1 MRIAKLPNFSNLT
14 KKLMAKKQKESIRTI
29 FAGFLYLCARK
40 SRDIMKNLLELIEA
54 RYSARSYSDRKVEQ
68 EKIDYILECARL
80 APSAVNFQPWRFIIV
95 ESEEKRTALHAGYAQ
110 EWFQQAPLY
119 IVVCGDKSQSWTRKK
134 DSHDHADIDAAI
146 AAEHICLAATEVG
159 LGSCW
164 VCNFRP
170 AIVSE
175 VLGIDGETVYP
186 VAIIPIGYATDAP
199 TEKKRKS
206 LDEILTRI

>member
-1 MRIAKLPNFSNLT
+1 
-14 KKLMAKKQKESIRTI
+14 
-29 FAGFLYLCARK
+29 
-40 SRDIMKNLLELIEA
+40 MKNFLELVTE

-80 APSAVNFQPWRFIIV
+80 APSAVNFQPWKFIIV
-95 ESEEKRTALHAGYAQ
+95 ESEEKRTALHACYAQ

-119 IVVCGDKSQSWTRKK
+119 IVVCGDRSQSWTRKR
-134 DSHDHADIDAAI
+134 DGHDHADIDAAI
-146 AAEHICLAATEVG
+146 ATEHICLAATEVG

-170 AIVSE
+170 QVVNE

-186 VAIIPIGYATDAP
+186 VAIVPLGYATDTP
-199 TEKKRKS
+199 TPKKRKP
-206 LDEILTRI
+206 LEEILTRI